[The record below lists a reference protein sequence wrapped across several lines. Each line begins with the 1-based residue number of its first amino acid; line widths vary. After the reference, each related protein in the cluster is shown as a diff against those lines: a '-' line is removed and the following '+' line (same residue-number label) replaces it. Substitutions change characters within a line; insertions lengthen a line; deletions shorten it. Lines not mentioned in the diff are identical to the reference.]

1 MRKITFLLLLASCV
15 LLASVSYQFKGS
27 KLFILGLDAYDEV
40 EIEIEGKKSVLRTSE
55 LVIPWRKNYN
65 TTLVLTPIK
74 DNVRGEKVRLYIDA
88 SKDRPPSVRLKVP
101 SYVPLGKL
109 VLDLSVEDDWDEP
122 QMLRFSVYLDGVR
135 IDPPKDNKLVLDTFF
150 MHSGERRLRIV
161 CRDSGSN
168 VVDQTYRFVVTPLP
182 PAPPQLGQGKILSSR
197 VHRIYVVQ
205 DGTIQTYETR
215 SNELKELF
223 AFVCDLDAAG
233 NESFPALHVGETN
246 LAEFQSP
253 IVMNLNSSCSLSSE
267 HSVFGKVVVPA
278 DQTVVVRAGSTL
290 RLNAGCEL
298 LVRGTLVLQGGSK
311 LIGPGSL
318 SVVDSGRLI
327 VTGGTIETNV
337 SIDGATTVWF
347 SDVDLSKT
355 NLRIGRSLLF
365 AMKNVRA
372 DRLNLENTRK
382 IWIDSSNFKALEI
395 SSCHDV
401 MILNSKMSQLNVFQN
416 SRVRMRS
423 CSVTSTR
430 TAISVS
436 DLSILEIV
444 DSWVSGKT
452 GVSVDNFSIF
462 RVRSSQINADTALS
476 ASGYSVIDS
485 FASVFAG
492 TRALW
497 LRDTRFTFS
506 KTQILGGTTKLGVVE
521 FVER

>member
-15 LLASVSYQFKGS
+15 LLASVSYQFKSS

-40 EIEIEGKKSVLRTSE
+40 EIEIEGKKSVLRASE
-55 LVIPWRKNYN
+55 LVIPWRKNYS

-74 DNVRGEKVRLYIDA
+74 DKVRGDKLRLHIDA

-101 SYVPLGKL
+101 SYLPLGKL

-122 QMLRFSVYLDGVR
+122 QMLRFSVYLDGVS
-135 IDPPKDNKLVLDTFF
+135 INPPRDSKLVLDTFF

-168 VVDQTYRFVVTPLP
+168 TVDQTYRFVVVPLP
-182 PAPPQLGQGKILSSR
+182 PSPPRLGQGEILSSR
-197 VHRIYVVQ
+197 VHRIYTVQ
-205 DGTIQTYETR
+205 DGTIQIYETR
-215 SNELKELF
+215 SSELRERF

-233 NESFPALHVGETN
+233 NESFPALHVGETSFTE
-246 LAEFQSP
+246 LQSP
-253 IVMNLNSSCSLSSE
+253 IIMNFNSNCSLSSE

-278 DQTVVVRAGSTL
+278 DQTVVLNPGSTL
-290 RLNAGCEL
+290 RLNPGCEL
-298 LVRGTLVLQGGSK
+298 LVRGTLVLQHGSK

-318 SVVDSGRLI
+318 SVVDSGKLI
-327 VTGGTIETNV
+327 AMGATIETNV

-347 SDVDLSKT
+347 SDVDLSRT
-355 NLRIGRSLLF
+355 NLRISRSLLF
-365 AMKNVRA
+365 SLKNVRA

-382 IWIDSSNFKALEI
+382 IWIDSSNFKLLEI
-395 SSCHDV
+395 SNCHDV
-401 MILNSKMSQLNVFQN
+401 MVLNSKMSQLKVSQN
-416 SRVRMRS
+416 SRVRMHS
-423 CSVTSTR
+423 CSITSTG

-436 DLSILEIV
+436 DLSNLEIV

-452 GVSVDNFSIF
+452 GVNVENFSIF
-462 RVRSSQINADTALS
+462 RARSSQINADVALA

-492 TRALW
+492 TRALS

-521 FVER
+521 IIER